1 MLLVVVV
8 ERQDDQ
14 ICIVGVDDKD
24 EDKSSAQKVKQSS
37 RCLFKGRK
45 SPCRREEE
53 QGLAGVSVEKREKKE
68 GKEEGKERMTSE
80 NKDVQ
85 MDRKGTKLSTR
96 Y

>member
-8 ERQDDQ
+8 ERQDGQ

-45 SPCRREEE
+45 SPCRREDE
-53 QGLAGVSVEKREKKE
+53 QGLAGVSVEKRE
-68 GKEEGKERMTSE
+68 R
-80 NKDVQ
+80 
-85 MDRKGTKLSTR
+85 RKGKKR
-96 Y
+96 EKNG